1 MRCPFCGHD
10 ETQVKDSRPSED
22 NSAIRRRRQCPAC
35 GARFT
40 TFERVQLR
48 ELMVIK
54 KDESRVVFDREKLV
68 RSISISCRKRP
79 VKPDQ
84 IELITNSIQRRL
96 ESSGESEIPSK
107 VIGELVMDALKELD
121 RVAYLRFASVYKDF
135 QETDD
140 FNSVVTKND
149 KIAKLAIIEALE
161 IIENGKVSAQK
172 NDKRKSTYNTIPS
185 VRQAWIFRKRI
196 INKFI

>member
-1 MRCPFCGHD
+1 MRCPFCGHE

-22 NSAIRRRRQCPAC
+22 NSSIRRRRSCPAC

-54 KDESRVVFDREKLV
+54 KDGTRTIFDREKLV

-79 VKPDQ
+79 VNPDQ

-96 ESSGESEIPSK
+96 ESSGETEIPTK
-107 VIGELVMDALKELD
+107 VVGELVMDALKELD

-140 FNSVVTKND
+140 F
-149 KIAKLAIIEALE
+149 
-161 IIENGKVSAQK
+161 
-172 NDKRKSTYNTIPS
+172 R
-185 VRQAWIFRKRI
+185 
-196 INKFI
+196 KFIDKNLNLIND